1 MAEPADAA
9 PRWAPAVTL
18 PLSLLG
24 LGLSLYLTVVHYTE
38 PASLSCPSTGVVNCT
53 KVTTS
58 AQSMLFGHIPVALA
72 GAAFFLGMVGLTL
85 PAAWNTAARSIAVTR
100 ITFAVAG
107 MAMVLWLVYAEAV
120 IVHALCLWCT
130 AVHVVMFA
138 LFVSVVAAATWGG
151 DSDRHDYDDLSGL
164 GEDEQRPRCADPS
177 PRERAPRRR
186 SAHP

>member
-1 MAEPADAA
+1 MAERAVAT

-24 LGLSLYLTVVHYTE
+24 LGLSVYLTVVHYTE
-38 PASLSCPSTGVVNCT
+38 PTSLSCPSTGAVNCT

-72 GAAFFLGMVGLTL
+72 GAAFFLGMAALTL
-85 PAAWNTAARSIAVTR
+85 PAAWRAAARWVAVTR
-100 ITFAVAG
+100 VAFAVAG

-138 LFVSVVAAATWGG
+138 LFVCVLAADTWGG
-151 DSDRHDYDDLSGL
+151 GSDGHDDEPAGIEHGWHRHG
-164 GEDEQRPRCADPS
+164 A
-177 PRERAPRRR
+177 APTAEEARHR
-186 SAHP
+186 